1 VGKDVL
7 GILRENKRALKRQI
21 ADLNKRA
28 EKVREKLITEE
39 EFTKLLKVVDNMM
52 YKTLLCFL
60 YEMGTRIAEAV
71 TVRLRDLEITDQFI
85 RVRINGKTGMR
96 TVYVISFSGVLQ
108 TWINMHPARNDPNA
122 YLFYSRSEGVYKL
135 FENTR
140 NKNAYKILHKQLSKE
155 TNELVKEAIKE
166 SIMKIECQ
174 TLSLIP

>member
-7 GILRENKRALKRQI
+7 GILRENKRALKKQI

-96 TVYVISFSGVLQ
+96 IVYVISFS
-108 TWINMHPARNDPNA
+108 
-122 YLFYSRSEGVYKL
+122 
-135 FENTR
+135 
-140 NKNAYKILHKQLSKE
+140 
-155 TNELVKEAIKE
+155 E
-166 SIMKIECQ
+166 SYR
-174 TLSLIP
+174 LG